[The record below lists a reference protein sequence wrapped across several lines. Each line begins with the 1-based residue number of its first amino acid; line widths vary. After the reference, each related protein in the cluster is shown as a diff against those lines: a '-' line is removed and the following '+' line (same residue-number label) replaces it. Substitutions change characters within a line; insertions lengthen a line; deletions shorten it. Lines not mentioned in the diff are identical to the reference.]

1 MGGSKM
7 SLGEMVMVNYT
18 KNRKTNHKI
27 IYTKK
32 DIVESCLNRL
42 HSDNSSTTIFI
53 PHVCNNINLFG
64 AGFAKYIGDKFPVV
78 KENFH
83 LLGNKAILGY
93 TQYIRVSSNKSNKTN
108 IFVCNMIAQNGTINP
123 KNSRPLNYSSL
134 VFCMNDIKNKLIS
147 LAQNNIND
155 IPYEIHA
162 PKFGSGLAG
171 GNWNFIENIIEDIWS
186 DFPVYVYI
194 K

>member
-1 MGGSKM
+1 MI
-7 SLGEMVMVNYT
+7 NYT
-18 KNRKTNHKI
+18 KKRVTNNKI
-27 IYTKK
+27 IYSKN
-32 DIVESCLNRL
+32 DIVEIATERLNA
-42 HSDNSSTTIFI
+42 SNNPATVFI

-64 AGFAKYIGDKFPVV
+64 AGFAKYIAEKFPIV

-83 LLGNKAILGY
+83 LLGNKATLGH
-93 TQYIRVSSNKSNKTN
+93 TQYISIANNNLAKTK

-123 KNSRPLNYSSL
+123 KNCRPLNYGSL
-134 VFCMNDIKNKLIS
+134 VFCMNDIRNKIIS
-147 LAQNNIND
+147 LAKNSIED
-155 IPYEIHA
+155 TKFEIHA

-171 GNWNFIENIIEDIWS
+171 GNWNFIENLIEDIWA

>member
-1 MGGSKM
+1 M
-7 SLGEMVMVNYT
+7 SFGEMVMVNYT
-18 KNRKTNHKI
+18 KNRKTNNKI
-27 IYTKK
+27 IYTNK
-32 DIVESCLNRL
+32 DIVESCVNRL
-42 HSDNSSTTIFI
+42 QSKNNSTTILI

-93 TQYIRVSSNKSNKTN
+93 TQYIRVASNSYNKTN
-108 IFVCNMIAQNGTINP
+108 VLVCNMIAQNGTINS
-123 KNSRPLNYSSL
+123 KNSRPINYSAL
-134 VFCMNDIKNKLIS
+134 VFCMNDIKNRLIS
-147 LAQNNIND
+147 LSQNNINN
-155 IPYEIHA
+155 ISYEIHA

-171 GNWNFIENIIEDIWS
+171 GNWNFIENLIEDIWT
-186 DFPVYVYI
+186 DFTVYVYI